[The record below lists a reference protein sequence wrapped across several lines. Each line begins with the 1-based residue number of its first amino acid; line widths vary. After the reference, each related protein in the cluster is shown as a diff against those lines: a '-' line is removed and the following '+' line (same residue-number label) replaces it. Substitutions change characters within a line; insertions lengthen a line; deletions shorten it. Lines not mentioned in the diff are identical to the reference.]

1 MKISN
6 FRNFVI
12 ENEVAYAEVDVTEG
26 YWIWK
31 KTRTEIVFNNHIIN
45 GKVYGFWKWIS
56 TADTPQTALLSECMI
71 SMKPNRYFILSS

>member
-1 MKISN
+1 MKICN

-56 TADTPQTALLSECMI
+56 TGRYTPDSTIERMYDKYKAEQ
-71 SMKPNRYFILSS
+71 ILHSK